1 MLFGE
6 FKHAVDAKNRL
17 FIPAK
22 FREQLGESFIVIRSS
37 SGDAHFLSVY
47 SQESWAD
54 IEARLAEQ
62 PRSRTRDINRF
73 WGRNGLE
80 VSPDSQGRILLTQAL
95 IDYTGLDKS
104 AVVIGCGRY
113 AEIWA
118 EDAYERMIAAEDAAA
133 FEQQLIDMGV

>member
-37 SGDAHFLSVY
+37 SGEEHYLTVY
-47 SQESWAD
+47 SQKEWAQ
-54 IEARLAEQ
+54 IEERLAEM
-62 PRSRTRDINRF
+62 PRTRTRDIKRF

-80 VSPDSQGRILLTQAL
+80 VSPDTQGRILLTQAL
-95 IDYTGLDKS
+95 VDYTGLDKS
-104 AVVIGCGRY
+104 AVVIGCGEY
-113 AEIWA
+113 AEIWSEA
-118 EDAYERMIAAEDAAA
+118 AYERMVAAEDAAD
-133 FEQQLIDMGV
+133 FEQQLLELGV